1 MTYILLII
9 TAGKRDA
16 LNKQTLKI
24 HSLPSWN
31 KLKLLMFIIIEN
43 DNTLNISVYSGR
55 QLCSIVRFFCV
66 NSLASFQ

>member
-1 MTYILLII
+1 
-9 TAGKRDA
+9 
-16 LNKQTLKI
+16 
-24 HSLPSWN
+24 
-31 KLKLLMFIIIEN
+31 MFIIIEN